1 MTENQPLPVYDQP
14 QTQTRL
20 SPSEERS
27 WAMLAH
33 LSVLINLVTGA
44 LGPIAAL
51 LIYLI
56 YKDRSRYVAY
66 QSLQSLLLQ
75 LIGWVGGGLI
85 VGAAWAITGALS
97 AILIGLCL
105 IPFALIITLF
115 LPVGTIVYSII
126 GCRLPLLVDR
136 RLGTEYVYWIIYQE
150 TKGAMCCHRSF
161 FF

>member
-126 GCRLPLLVDR
+126 AAVKTNQGADFR
-136 RLGTEYVYWIIYQE
+136 YWLI
-150 TKGAMCCHRSF
+150 GDWVRSTYTG
-161 FF
+161 

>member
-1 MTENQPLPVYDQP
+1 MTENQSLPVSNLPLPP
-14 QTQTRL
+14 PRFN
-20 SPSEERS
+20 PGEERT

-51 LIYLI
+51 VIYLV

-75 LIGWVGGGLI
+75 LIGWVGGGII

-97 AILIGLCL
+97 AVLIGLCL
-105 IPFALIITLF
+105 IPFALLITLF

-126 GCRLPLLVDR
+126 AAVKTNQGEDFR
-136 RLGTEYVYWIIYQE
+136 YWLI
-150 TKGAMCCHRSF
+150 GDWVRSTF
-161 FF
+161 TG

>member
-1 MTENQPLPVYDQP
+1 MTENQPLPVSTLP
-14 QTQTRL
+14 QTPVRL
-20 SPSEERS
+20 SPSEERT

-51 LIYLI
+51 LIYLV

-85 VGAAWAITGALS
+85 IGAAWAITGALS
-97 AILIGLCL
+97 AVIIGLCL
-105 IPFALIITLF
+105 IPFALLITLF

-126 GCRLPLLVDR
+126 AAVKTNQGKDFR
-136 RLGTEYVYWIIYQE
+136 YWLI
-150 TKGAMCCHRSF
+150 GDWVRSTYTG
-161 FF
+161 

>member
-1 MTENQPLPVYDQP
+1 MTENQSLPVSNLPLPP
-14 QTQTRL
+14 ARL
-20 SPSEERS
+20 SPSEERT

-51 LIYLI
+51 LIYLV

-75 LIGWVGGGLI
+75 LIGWVGGGII

-97 AILIGLCL
+97 AVLIGLCL
-105 IPFALIITLF
+105 IPFALLITLF

-126 GCRLPLLVDR
+126 AAVKTNQGEDFR
-136 RLGTEYVYWIIYQE
+136 YWLI
-150 TKGAMCCHRSF
+150 GDWVRSTF
-161 FF
+161 TG

>member
-1 MTENQPLPVYDQP
+1 MTEYQPLPASNLPLP
-14 QTQTRL
+14 QARL
-20 SPSEERS
+20 SPSEERT

-33 LSVLINLVTGA
+33 LSVMINLVTGA

-51 LIYLI
+51 LIYLV

-75 LIGWVGGGLI
+75 LIGWVGGGII

-97 AILIGLCL
+97 TILIGLCL
-105 IPFALIITLF
+105 IPFALLITLF

-126 GCRLPLLVDR
+126 AAVKTNQGEDFR
-136 RLGTEYVYWIIYQE
+136 YWLI
-150 TKGAMCCHRSF
+150 GDWVRSTF
-161 FF
+161 SG

>member
-1 MTENQPLPVYDQP
+1 MAENHSLPVSSLP
-14 QTQTRL
+14 QTSARL
-20 SPSEERS
+20 SPSEERT

-44 LGPIAAL
+44 FGPIAAL

-85 VGAAWAITGALS
+85 VGAAWVITGALS
-97 AILIGLCL
+97 AVLIGLCL
-105 IPFALIITLF
+105 IPFALLITLF
-115 LPVGTIVYSII
+115 LPLGTIVYSII
-126 GCRLPLLVDR
+126 AAVKTNQGEDFR
-136 RLGTEYVYWIIYQE
+136 YWLI
-150 TKGAMCCHRSF
+150 GDWVRSTYTG
-161 FF
+161 